1 MVSLSNLTVQLEE
14 KSIDFPVQW
23 KPTRNGYYSLYRQGP
38 AIFLDCNG
46 YSPIYFSSSYDT
58 NENSK
63 YIMASMK
70 IEDETTWQNLLS
82 MEEKMKENIRSTK
95 EAKKKQIKGFLY
107 TNVENNYHYINFRM
121 YHSILWKRPGAMKL
135 CQDNTKEWVPFE
147 QLQTALSTRGM
158 QAKIAIKPDAVWSF
172 GSSVG
177 IAVFVSNIILHEV
190 EVETKENEDLEVFDL
205 MTES

>member
-1 MVSLSNLTVQLEE
+1 MVSLSNLCLQLQE
-14 KSIDFPVQW
+14 KTIDFPVQW
-23 KPTRNGYYSLYRQGP
+23 KPTRNGYYSLYRQGS

-46 YSPIYFSSSYDT
+46 YSPIYFSSMYDT

-63 YIMASMK
+63 YYMASMK
-70 IEDETTWQNLLS
+70 IEDETTWKNLLL
-82 MEEKMKENIRSTK
+82 MEEQMKENIRSTK

-107 TNVENNYHYINFRM
+107 TNAENGFHYINFRM

-135 CQDNTKEWVPFE
+135 CENNTKEWVPFE
-147 QLQTALSTRGM
+147 QLQSVLSTRGM

-177 IAVFVSNIILHEV
+177 IAVFVSNIILNQV
-190 EVETKENEDLEVFDL
+190 EVQENEDLEVYDL
-205 MTES
+205 MVEP